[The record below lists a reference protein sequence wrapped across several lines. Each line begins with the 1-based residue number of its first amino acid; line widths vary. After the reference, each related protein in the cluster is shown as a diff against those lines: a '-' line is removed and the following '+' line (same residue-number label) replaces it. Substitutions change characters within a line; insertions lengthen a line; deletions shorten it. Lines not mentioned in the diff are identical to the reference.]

1 MPIMPEANNNTALL
15 EKEIQ
20 AARKKLSE
28 YAMAFD
34 LLTRIAHSFTEQEAI
49 ESILAV
55 FDQLFSPRTLV
66 FVSLSHNQ
74 PDKVYAL
81 SSLPEHGQ
89 AIKDRLQGFSSEHAW
104 TASKKGFQ
112 VMIRYKDKDLGV
124 LEVDHVKFPQEKDRY
139 LNLTLSMAGVCGL
152 AMENARRYQK
162 IKNTENQLRNEKEK
176 LEAALAEVKK
186 LSGLIPICG
195 HCKKIRDD
203 KGYWN
208 QVEAY
213 IQEHSEAKFSH
224 GICRDCAKKY
234 YPGYDL
240 YEEE

>member
-1 MPIMPEANNNTALL
+1 MPEPDNRTALL
-15 EKEIQ
+15 EKEI
-20 AARKKLSE
+20 ALARKKLSE

-34 LLTRIAHSFTEQEAI
+34 LMTRIAHAFTEQETI

-55 FDQLFSPRTLV
+55 FDQLFSPQTLV
-66 FVSLSHNQ
+66 FVSLHNNQ
-74 PDKVYAL
+74 PDRVYAL
-81 SSLPEHGQ
+81 SPLPEDGQ
-89 AIKDRLQGFSSEHAW
+89 PIKEKLRGFAEEYAW
-104 TASKKGFQ
+104 TISKQGFQ
-112 VMIRYKDKDLGV
+112 VMIRHKEKALGV

-152 AMENARRYQK
+152 AIENARRYQK
-162 IKNTENQLRNEKEK
+162 IKDTENQLRKEKEK
-176 LEAALAEVKK
+176 LEAALADVKK

-234 YPGYDL
+234 YPGYNL
-240 YEEE
+240 YEDE

>member
-1 MPIMPEANNNTALL
+1 MDLTLR
-15 EKEIQ
+15 KTQ
-20 AARKKLSE
+20 ARYRRRSRWHISE
-28 YAMAFD
+28 
-34 LLTRIAHSFTEQEAI
+34 
-49 ESILAV
+49 LAV
-55 FDQLFSPRTLV
+55 
-66 FVSLSHNQ
+66 
-74 PDKVYAL
+74 
-81 SSLPEHGQ
+81 
-89 AIKDRLQGFSSEHAW
+89 
-104 TASKKGFQ
+104 
-112 VMIRYKDKDLGV
+112 V
-124 LEVDHVKFPQEKDRY
+124 LRE
-139 LNLTLSMAGVCGL
+139 LAGVCGL